1 VDLVVYDDKEQRYV
15 PLPVALCAALLAAL
29 VVGGLTFQLARSQAG
44 AAEPQAGVSQPQAG
58 VSEPQAGV
66 SEPQA
71 GVSEPQAG
79 VSEPQAGVSE
89 PQAGVTDPQ
98 ADPGEPGATCA
109 PAIQRADAALELGDR
124 LAGSLS
130 EQTSLMDE
138 LLAERATAD
147 QVLDRALPPLTTGA
161 KDRQAF
167 LEALTAYQQAR
178 AECPEPSS

>member
-1 VDLVVYDDKEQRYV
+1 MDLVVYDDKEQRYV

-66 SEPQA
+66 
-71 GVSEPQAG
+71 
-79 VSEPQAGVSE
+79 
-89 PQAGVTDPQ
+89 TDPQ

-138 LLAERATAD
+138 LLARRATANE
-147 QVLDRALPPLTTGA
+147 VLDRALPPLTTGA

-178 AECPEPSS
+178 AECPEP

>member
-44 AAEPQAGVSQPQAG
+44 AAEPQAGVSQ
-58 VSEPQAGV
+58 
-66 SEPQA
+66 PQA

>member
-44 AAEPQAGVSQPQAG
+44 AAEPQAGVSQ
-58 VSEPQAGV
+58 PQAGV

>member
-44 AAEPQAGVSQPQAG
+44 AAEPQAGVSQ
-58 VSEPQAGV
+58 
-66 SEPQA
+66 
-71 GVSEPQAG
+71 
-79 VSEPQAGVSE
+79 PQAGVSE

>member
-1 VDLVVYDDKEQRYV
+1 MDLVVYDDKEQRYV

-44 AAEPQAGVSQPQAG
+44 AAEPQAGVSQ
-58 VSEPQAGV
+58 
-66 SEPQA
+66 
-71 GVSEPQAG
+71 
-79 VSEPQAGVSE
+79 PQAGVSE